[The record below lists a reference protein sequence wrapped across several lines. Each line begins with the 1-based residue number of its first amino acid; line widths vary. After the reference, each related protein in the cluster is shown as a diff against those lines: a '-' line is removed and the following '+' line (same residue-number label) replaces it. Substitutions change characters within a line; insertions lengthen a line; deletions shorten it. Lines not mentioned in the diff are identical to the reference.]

1 MEAGM
6 DYQYLTLTTDSRGV
20 SSLVMNRPQLANAFD
35 EMMIAELIDALESL
49 ARDPACRVLLLKAN
63 GKHFS
68 AGADLNWMR
77 KQAAMDFDDNLKD
90 AAELARLMAT
100 LDQFPKPSL
109 ALVQGAA
116 FGGALGLVCC
126 CDIAIATPKASFC
139 LSEVKLGLIPA
150 VISPYVRRAMG
161 ERQARRY
168 MLTAERFDAEV
179 AKTLQL
185 VHQVADDLEAAAAP
199 LIESLLGN
207 SPQALNWCKQLI
219 SDIRHGLIDE
229 QTLALTGEAIAR
241 IRVSAEGQ
249 EGLNA
254 FFEKRPPNWQGTS
267 NNTGSNSSCHPGNS
281 SNPPE
286 RRD

>member
-1 MEAGM
+1 MATM
-6 DYQYLTLTTDSRGV
+6 DYQYLTVTTDTRGV

-35 EMMIAELIDALESL
+35 EVMIAELIHALESL
-49 ARDPACRVLLLKAN
+49 GRDPACRVLLLKAS

-77 KQAAMDFDDNLKD
+77 KQAAMNVDDNLRD

-100 LDQFPKPSL
+100 LDKFPKPSL

-126 CDIAIATPKASFC
+126 CDIAMATPNASFC
-139 LSEVKLGLIPA
+139 LSEVKIGLIPA

-168 MLTAERFDAEV
+168 MLTAERFDAHTAKALQVVHEV
-179 AKTLQL
+179 TDNL
-185 VHQVADDLEAAAAP
+185 DAAAAP
-199 LIESLLGN
+199 LVDALLAN
-207 SPQALNWCKQLI
+207 SPQALGCCKQLLGE
-219 SDIRHGLIDE
+219 IRHGLTDE
-229 QTLALTGEAIAR
+229 GTQTLTSRAIAR
-241 IRVSAEGQ
+241 IRVSEEGQ

-254 FFEKRPPNWQGTS
+254 FFEKRQPGWQQAHDASTAHDRPQS
-267 NNTGSNSSCHPGNS
+267 
-281 SNPPE
+281 
-286 RRD
+286 RDQGRTQDV